1 MLKTYSPDEEKT
13 LHKIA
18 EIVIK
23 ARKLQGEQYIEQI
36 NKARELARDILEDTS
51 EPDGRY

>member
-1 MLKTYSPDEEKT
+1 MGPEELVVAMKWCVQFYHLKETPITE
-13 LHKIA
+13 L
-18 EIVIK
+18 
-23 ARKLQGEQYIEQI
+23 QI